1 MDESGGRGQPRSG
14 NDESAEPHEGLP
26 PRATDPAPADEQPT
40 DEHGPASA
48 RPTRGPEPAV
58 PTAPAATPGNDS
70 APPRPTAADA
80 APDPRTADPA
90 PAGAG
95 DKAPEAGPDAAPP
108 RAAAETPRP
117 TPAPAEGEGDGSPEA
132 GPNPDRASAASPY
145 TAPARAEGD
154 GDDAPEAGTHG
165 DGPHAAPAR
174 AGGGGGGSPE
184 TGTHPDRAHVDGPR
198 AVAGDT
204 RVASA
209 SSAPGQGAGG
219 GSPET
224 GTHPDRAHVDGPRAV
239 AGDTGVASASSA
251 PGQGAGGGSP
261 EADAHP
267 DRACADGPRAA
278 AGDAGVAPAPSA
290 PGQGDGG
297 GSPEAGTHPDRA
309 YAGDQHAAPAAGR
322 PEADRHAAP
331 AAGRPAADPLR
342 KAPDHA
348 PDAGDAQRREQPA
361 APGPVPGHPNHR
373 PETPAHG
380 DRPLAHSADGKGP
393 APQRPEPRGGL
404 LMGRP
409 FGVPVYV
416 APSWFLVAALITW
429 VFGGQLERVLPE
441 LGAARYLVSLFFAV
455 AFYASVLVHEL
466 AHTVA
471 ALRFKLPV
479 RRIQLQFFGGV
490 SEIEKEAET
499 PGREFVLAFVGPLL
513 SLVLA
518 GAFYAAAQTVEPG
531 TVPGVLL
538 AGLMISNLIVAA
550 FNLLPGLPL
559 DGGRML
565 RAVVWKITG
574 KPMTGTVAAAWVGR
588 ALAVSVLIGLPLL
601 TQSGALGT
609 DAADNVGMDTVL
621 DALLAAILAAIIW
634 TGAGNSL
641 RMARLREHLPE
652 LRARAL
658 TRRAVP
664 VETDTPLS
672 EALRRANAAGARA
685 LVVVDADGQPL
696 SLVREAAIV
705 GVPEHRRP
713 WVAVSGLAQDLTDG
727 MRVSAELSGEEL
739 LDALRATPATEY
751 LVVEETGEIYG
762 VLSAADVERAFVKAM
777 ARPS

>member
-1 MDESGGRGQPRSG
+1 MDVSGASGQPRSG
-14 NDESAEPHEGLP
+14 NDEPTEHPAGPTAPATGPGPRQTPAATGRTPDPDAAQDP
-26 PRATDPAPADEQPT
+26 PPAADEQQPDGTPATHPDTPEPPTPAT
-40 DEHGPASA
+40 DERQHDTAGP
-48 RPTRGPEPAV
+48 RPESGEDIPA
-58 PTAPAATPGNDS
+58 APAATPHDEPGGRPAAGRDAAGPPAPVADARQSDS
-70 APPRPTAADA
+70 SGPRP
-80 APDPRTADPA
+80 
-90 PAGAG
+90 
-95 DKAPEAGPDAAPP
+95 ES
-108 RAAAETPRP
+108 
-117 TPAPAEGEGDGSPEA
+117 GEDIP
-132 GPNPDRASAASPY
+132 
-145 TAPARAEGD
+145 
-154 GDDAPEAGTHG
+154 
-165 DGPHAAPAR
+165 
-174 AGGGGGGSPE
+174 
-184 TGTHPDRAHVDGPR
+184 
-198 AVAGDT
+198 
-204 RVASA
+204 
-209 SSAPGQGAGG
+209 
-219 GSPET
+219 
-224 GTHPDRAHVDGPRAV
+224 
-239 AGDTGVASASSA
+239 
-251 PGQGAGGGSP
+251 
-261 EADAHP
+261 
-267 DRACADGPRAA
+267 
-278 AGDAGVAPAPSA
+278 
-290 PGQGDGG
+290 
-297 GSPEAGTHPDRA
+297 
-309 YAGDQHAAPAAGR
+309 AAPAATPHDEPDGRPATHPDTPEPPTPATDERQHDSTPAR
-322 PEADRHAAP
+322 PEAGQDTLRPHGAP
-331 AAGRPAADPLR
+331 APGRPHP
-342 KAPDHA
+342 
-348 PDAGDAQRREQPA
+348 GDSASRSE
-361 APGPVPGHPNHR
+361 
-373 PETPAHG
+373 
-380 DRPLAHSADGKGP
+380 AHSGTGRG
-393 APQRPEPRGGL
+393 RPPRRPREPGGGL

-429 VFGGQLERVLPE
+429 VFGGQLDRVLPE

-455 AFYASVLVHEL
+455 AFYASVLIHEL

-518 GAFYAAAQTVEPG
+518 GLFYLAMLPVEPG

-538 AGLMISNLIVAA
+538 AGLMVSNLIVAA

-574 KPMTGTVAAAWVGR
+574 KPMSGTIAAAWFGR
-588 ALAVSVLIGLPLL
+588 ALAVTVLIGLPLL

-609 DAADNVGMDTVL
+609 TAEDNVGMDTVT

-652 LRARAL
+652 LRARNL

-685 LVVVDADGQPL
+685 LVVVDAEGNPL

-713 WVAVSGLAQDLTDG
+713 WVTVSGLAQELTDG
-727 MRVSAELSGEEL
+727 MRVSAELAGEDL
-739 LDALRATPATEY
+739 LDTLRATPATEY
-751 LVVEETGEIYG
+751 LVVEDTGEIYG

-777 ARPS
+777 ARPTPQSS

>member
-1 MDESGGRGQPRSG
+1 MDVSGGNGHPRSG
-14 NDESAEPHEGLP
+14 NDEPAGPHAGS
-26 PRATDPAPADEQPT
+26 PAPDPV
-40 DEHGPASA
+40 H
-48 RPTRGPEPAV
+48 PE
-58 PTAPAATPGNDS
+58 
-70 APPRPTAADA
+70 PTAADTPGERPSHPGEGPAEQSRTVGKGEDTGDRTDPPAA
-80 APDPRTADPA
+80 APSDGPPAEDAAARNEPGKDTPHAPA
-90 PAGAG
+90 PQH
-95 DKAPEAGPDAAPP
+95 PDS
-108 RAAAETPRP
+108 
-117 TPAPAEGEGDGSPEA
+117 DG
-132 GPNPDRASAASPY
+132 R
-145 TAPARAEGD
+145 T
-154 GDDAPEAGTHG
+154 PEAGT
-165 DGPHAAPAR
+165 PPA
-174 AGGGGGGSPE
+174 
-184 TGTHPDRAHVDGPR
+184 
-198 AVAGDT
+198 
-204 RVASA
+204 
-209 SSAPGQGAGG
+209 
-219 GSPET
+219 
-224 GTHPDRAHVDGPRAV
+224 
-239 AGDTGVASASSA
+239 
-251 PGQGAGGGSP
+251 
-261 EADAHP
+261 
-267 DRACADGPRAA
+267 
-278 AGDAGVAPAPSA
+278 
-290 PGQGDGG
+290 
-297 GSPEAGTHPDRA
+297 
-309 YAGDQHAAPAAGR
+309 
-322 PEADRHAAP
+322 
-331 AAGRPAADPLR
+331 
-342 KAPDHA
+342 
-348 PDAGDAQRREQPA
+348 
-361 APGPVPGHPNHR
+361 
-373 PETPAHG
+373 
-380 DRPLAHSADGKGP
+380 GP
-393 APQRPEPRGGL
+393 APHHHARSEAHTGAGPGRPPQRRPEPGGGL

-429 VFGGQLERVLPE
+429 VFGGQLDRVLPE

-518 GAFYAAAQTVEPG
+518 GVFYLALLPVEPG

-538 AGLMISNLIVAA
+538 AGLMISNLIVAV

-565 RAVVWKITG
+565 RAVVWKVTG

-601 TQSGALGT
+601 TQSGALGSG
-609 DAADNVGMDTVL
+609 AVDNVGMDTL
-621 DALLAAILAAIIW
+621 MDALLAAILAAIIW

-664 VETDTPLS
+664 VPAATPLS
-672 EALRRANAAGARA
+672 EALRRANASGARA
-685 LVVVDADGQPL
+685 LVVVDAEGRPV

-713 WVAVSGLAQDLTDG
+713 WVQVSELAQDLTEG

-739 LDALRATPATEY
+739 LDALRASPATEY
-751 LVVEETGEIYG
+751 LVVEETGEIFG